1 MLRVYQDLIHIEAQW
16 QQIDDEIRFAH
27 VANGS
32 KGEPVAQNRYAN
44 LLGDSKGKTV
54 AQNINANKESGS
66 KEKVDVQNCHI
77 QSEEAQEDEIRYAHV
92 LGGLKDKPVA
102 QDSDAHRD
110 SGLKDKSVDQNSDDK
125 FDKDLKEDYFIQD
138 DKNSYKMELSNKL
151 KSFVANEFTLKTGKK
166 VRNINGILRNDKYP
180 FAIAN
185 IDRAVVGEKA
195 FLECKVTNSYSKKV
209 WQMGVP
215 IHYQIQ
221 VNHYMAVTGATHC
234 YVAALIG
241 NEELIIHRIDRDE
254 EIIDEIMKL
263 EAMFWDKCILG
274 GEIPAPDGS
283 LDYSI
288 VLQGLYK
295 DSKDEEL
302 ILFEQEKLLDRYDEI
317 TAIYKEIE
325 VERKKIEQ
333 YIQVQMKEYEVGFI
347 GDRRITWKKQS
358 RNTID
363 TKKLKKE
370 YPEIAAECMKTTTSR
385 VFRL

>member
-1 MLRVYQDLIHIEAQW
+1 MRKYLDAYIVHETKDMSKEQWLEARKCGIGGSDVASILGLNPYKSSVSVYI
-16 QQIDDEIRFAH
+16 
-27 VANGS
+27 
-32 KGEPVAQNRYAN
+32 
-44 LLGDSKGKTV
+44 
-54 AQNINANKESGS
+54 
-66 KEKVDVQNCHI
+66 EKVDYIHGV
-77 QSEEAQEDEIRYAHV
+77 SM
-92 LGGLKDKPVA
+92 
-102 QDSDAHRD
+102 S
-110 SGLKDKSVDQNSDDK
+110 
-125 FDKDLKEDYFIQD
+125 
-138 DKNSYKMELSNKL
+138 DKNINGCKKDSSNEEVNYRMELGNKL
-151 KSFVANEFTLKTGKK
+151 EDFVANEFSLKTGLK
-166 VRNINGILRNDKYP
+166 VRNVNGILKNDKYP

-370 YPEIAAECMKTTTSR
+370 YPEIAAECMKTTASR

>member
-1 MLRVYQDLIHIEAQW
+1 MRKYLDAYIVHETKDMSKEQWLEARKCGIGGSDAASVLGLNPYKSSVSVYI
-16 QQIDDEIRFAH
+16 
-27 VANGS
+27 
-32 KGEPVAQNRYAN
+32 
-44 LLGDSKGKTV
+44 
-54 AQNINANKESGS
+54 
-66 KEKVDVQNCHI
+66 EKVDYIHGVSMSDKNINGCKI
-77 QSEEAQEDEIRYAHV
+77 DNSNEEANYR
-92 LGGLKDKPVA
+92 
-102 QDSDAHRD
+102 
-110 SGLKDKSVDQNSDDK
+110 
-125 FDKDLKEDYFIQD
+125 
-138 DKNSYKMELSNKL
+138 MELGNKL
-151 KSFVANEFTLKTGKK
+151 EDFVANEFSLKTGLK
-166 VRNINGILRNDKYP
+166 VRNVNGILKNDKYP

-370 YPEIAAECMKTTTSR
+370 YPEIAAESMKTTTSR
-385 VFRL
+385 VFRMN

>member
-1 MLRVYQDLIHIEAQW
+1 MAVYLDK
-16 QQIDDEIRFAH
+16 IDDEIRFAH

-32 KGEPVAQNRYAN
+32 KGEPVAQNCYAN

-110 SGLKDKSVDQNSDDK
+110 SGLKDKPVDQNRDDK

-195 FLECKVTNSYSKKV
+195 FLECKVTNSFNKKE
-209 WQMGVP
+209 WIKTIP
-215 IHYQIQ
+215 IHYKIQ
-221 VNHYMAVTGATHC
+221 MNHYMAVTGASHC
-234 YVAALIG
+234 YVAVLIG
-241 NEELIIHRIDRDE
+241 NEELVIHKLERDE
-254 EIIDEIMKL
+254 DYIEEIMKL
-263 EAMFWDKCILG
+263 EEIFWNNCILG
-274 GEIPAPDGS
+274 NELPMPDGS
-283 LDYSI
+283 SDYSKT
-288 VLQGLYK
+288 LDTLYK
-295 DSKDEEL
+295 DSKCEEL
-302 ILFEQEKLLDRYDEI
+302 ILFEAEKILERYDEVVK
-317 TAIYKEIE
+317 IYKDFEKE
-325 VERKKIEQ
+325 KKAIEQ
-333 YIQVQMKEYEVGFI
+333 YLKLQMKNYEIAYV
-347 GDRRITWKKQS
+347 GDRKITWKKQE
-358 RNTID
+358 RNSID
-363 TKKLKKE
+363 TTRLKKE
-370 YPEIAAECMKTTTSR
+370 HPEIVVGYMKTTTSR
-385 VFRL
+385 VLKI

>member
-1 MLRVYQDLIHIEAQW
+1 MRKYLDAYIVYETKDMSKEQWLEARKCG
-16 QQIDDEIRFAH
+16 IG
-27 VANGS
+27 GS
-32 KGEPVAQNRYAN
+32 DAASV
-44 LLGDSKGKTV
+44 LGLNPYKSSV
-54 AQNINANKESGS
+54 SVYI
-66 KEKVDVQNCHI
+66 EKVDYIHGV
-77 QSEEAQEDEIRYAHV
+77 SM
-92 LGGLKDKPVA
+92 
-102 QDSDAHRD
+102 S
-110 SGLKDKSVDQNSDDK
+110 
-125 FDKDLKEDYFIQD
+125 
-138 DKNSYKMELSNKL
+138 DKNINGCKKDSSNEEVNYRMELGNKL
-151 KSFVANEFTLKTGKK
+151 EDFVANEFSLKTGLK
-166 VRNINGILRNDKYP
+166 VRNVNGILKNDKYP

-234 YVAALIG
+234 YVAAFIG

-347 GDRRITWKKQS
+347 VIEGLLGKNKV
-358 RNTID
+358 
-363 TKKLKKE
+363 
-370 YPEIAAECMKTTTSR
+370 EI
-385 VFRL
+385 L

>member
-1 MLRVYQDLIHIEAQW
+1 MAVYLDK
-16 QQIDDEIRFAH
+16 IDDEIRFAH

-110 SGLKDKSVDQNSDDK
+110 SGLKDKPVDQNSDDK

-195 FLECKVTNSYSKKV
+195 FLECKVTNSFNKKE
-209 WQMGVP
+209 WIKTIP
-215 IHYQIQ
+215 IHYKIQ
-221 VNHYMAVTGATHC
+221 MNHYMAVTGASHC
-234 YVAALIG
+234 YVAVLIG
-241 NEELIIHRIDRDE
+241 NEELVIHKLERDE
-254 EIIDEIMKL
+254 DYIEEIMKL
-263 EAMFWDKCILG
+263 EEIFWNNCILG
-274 GEIPAPDGS
+274 NELPMPDGS
-283 LDYSI
+283 SDYSKT
-288 VLQGLYK
+288 LDTLYK
-295 DSKDEEL
+295 DSKCEEL
-302 ILFEQEKLLDRYDEI
+302 ILFEAEKILERYDEVVK
-317 TAIYKEIE
+317 IYKDFEKE
-325 VERKKIEQ
+325 KKAIEQ
-333 YIQVQMKEYEVGFI
+333 YLKLQMKNYEIAYV
-347 GDRRITWKKQS
+347 GDRKITWKKQE
-358 RNTID
+358 RNSID
-363 TKKLKKE
+363 TTRLKKE
-370 YPEIAAECMKTTTSR
+370 HPEIVVGYMKTTTSR
-385 VFRL
+385 ELKII